1 MTTIIKYTY
10 IITYI
15 SVFNLVFMIDDKDF
29 SIFYSNYEKAI
40 KDETFYKSKYGD
52 PIFTDYLSTDEKRSK
67 FYYSNQKKK
76 IPSYIVS
83 FPNEEY
89 FKLKIK
95 IEPCKSRGI
104 SNCCDGL
111 AICGD
116 EIIDLGVSKTTSS
129 SATETTEP
137 EVIIDSINAG
147 GDMEIA
153 WIANGF
159 LPVCVG
165 DFNDNDC
172 GIFLE
177 IHRPGSDKVLYE
189 RKVIKE
195 VSSGY
200 KTEYLSTKDICA
212 GRYDI
217 FFVFRMRKVK
227 NLMYV
232 KPFFAENPS
241 CTCEQVK
248 EAGHKCK
255 EEN

>member
-1 MTTIIKYTY
+1 MINFFHFLVIIC
-10 IITYI
+10 
-15 SVFNLVFMIDDKDF
+15 SMIEVRPQEEKDF
-29 SIFYSNYEKAI
+29 ILFYNNYVKAM
-40 KDETFYKSKYGD
+40 KDDTIYRSKYEQK
-52 PIFTDYLSTDEKRSK
+52 TYQDYFSTDEKRAK
-67 FYYSNQKKK
+67 FYYSNQKQKV
-76 IPSYIVS
+76 PSYVVS

-95 IEPCKSRGI
+95 IEPCKSRGE

-111 AICGD
+111 AICGN
-116 EIIDLGVSKTTSS
+116 EIVDLGETKTSS
-129 SATETTEP
+129 SED

-159 LPVCVG
+159 LPICVG
-165 DFNDNDC
+165 DFDDKDC

-189 RKVIKE
+189 RKVIRD

-217 FFVFRMRKVK
+217 FFVFRMRKVY

-232 KPFFAENPS
+232 KPFFVENPS
-241 CTCEQVK
+241 CTCEQVAQ
-248 EAGHKCK
+248 AGYEC
-255 EEN
+255 EQ